1 MPNSHE
7 KEFLKQVMAE
17 VMKEGGVENNQTKS
31 LWKKMYYSKRIREKL
46 VRLGINGSML
56 LNFENEVER
65 DKETPSAITR
75 EAMERGVL
83 L

>member
-1 MPNSHE
+1 
-7 KEFLKQVMAE
+7 
-17 VMKEGGVENNQTKS
+17 
-31 LWKKMYYSKRIREKL
+31 MYYSKRVREKL
-46 VRLGINGSML
+46 VRLGIISSVL